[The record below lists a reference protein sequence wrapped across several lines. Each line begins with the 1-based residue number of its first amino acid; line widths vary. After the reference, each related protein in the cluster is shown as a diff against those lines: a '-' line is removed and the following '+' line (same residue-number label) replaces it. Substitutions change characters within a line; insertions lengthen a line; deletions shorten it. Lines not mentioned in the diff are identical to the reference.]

1 MYHRR
6 RFLQLE
12 FRLFGANAM
21 LYLVAIL
28 CPPLALLF
36 SGQWGSMIVNLVMAI
51 CCVPFMF
58 VGVGFLLY
66 LLPIAHACV
75 CLSRKDADRRDE
87 RLMKAMAAGQAAAN
101 RK

>member
-1 MYHRR
+1 
-6 RFLQLE
+6 
-12 FRLFGANAM
+12 M

-36 SGQWGSMIVNLVMAI
+36 SGQWGSMIVNLVMCVFFAI
-51 CCVPFMF
+51 LGAVTF
-58 VGVGFLLY
+58 GTGLIGLII
-66 LLPIAHACV
+66 PIAHACI
-75 CLSRKDADRRDE
+75 CISRKEADRRDE